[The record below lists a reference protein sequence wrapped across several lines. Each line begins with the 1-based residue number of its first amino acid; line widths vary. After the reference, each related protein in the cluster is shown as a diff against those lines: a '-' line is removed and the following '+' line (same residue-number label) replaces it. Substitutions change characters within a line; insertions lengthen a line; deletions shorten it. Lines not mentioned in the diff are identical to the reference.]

1 MPDDRYKEMEGYI
14 AKYGFQCLE
23 KNLTRFEAER
33 AFQLEPEPP
42 KMDDINEYI
51 LMANRGQKLLFLC
64 FYLHHIEKILNGRIY
79 RFLHREGLY
88 AYDPVRLLD
97 YKLNCVA
104 AIMECLPGYDPE
116 KGADF
121 LTYAY
126 YDIGNA
132 ILNCRRYEES
142 GSFKNLDEYKT
153 IRGIAWLY
161 NKAGSSRKKTIEAFM
176 QKTGCTKETA
186 ENYLCVARKNRG
198 IVSIYDTVL
207 RESDNEFDEDFDE
220 DTNEDAGEDLSREAG
235 GTYGAILWGGSW
247 GSAVRRAHWKLDYR
261 EQILLERHMAV
272 CMDCGHVKPLRSRF
286 SWEELAI
293 LFEGTT
299 AGGAERAYKK
309 AALHLAQLLVED
321 GLFHTISLKRKSQ
334 KMRKEKI
341 AAATYQ
347 YQADSD
353 GEWGEIQF
361 DFEEKTAQI
370 IQLADW
376 DLMISKPFAK
386 YAISYLLNCQ
396 NENLPKETVISFESA
411 R

>member
-1 MPDDRYKEMEGYI
+1 MPDDHYKEMEGYI
-14 AKYGFQCLE
+14 AKYGFRYLE

-42 KMDDINEYI
+42 KVDDINEYI
-51 LMANRGQKLLFLC
+51 LMAIREQKLLYLC

-79 RFLHREGLY
+79 RFFHREGLY

-104 AIMECLPGYDPE
+104 AIVECCPGYDPE

-161 NKAGSSRKKTIEAFM
+161 NKAGDSRKKTIAAFM
-176 QKTGCTKETA
+176 KKTECTKKTA
-186 ENYLCVARKNRG
+186 ENYLLAAHKNRSW
-198 IVSIYDTVL
+198 VSIYDTVPS
-207 RESDNEFDEDFDE
+207 ENEEE
-220 DTNEDAGEDLSREAG
+220 TGEDLSRDAG
-235 GTYGAILWGGSW
+235 GGYAAFLWNSSCGA
-247 GSAVRRAHWKLDYR
+247 AVQRAHGKLDYR
-261 EQILLERHMAV
+261 EQMLLERHNAV
-272 CMDCGHVKPLRSRF
+272 CMDCGHVKPWDSRPNF
-286 SWEELAI
+286 KELAVM
-293 LFEGTT
+293 FEGTT

-309 AALHLAQLLVED
+309 AVLHLAQLLVED
-321 GLFHTISLKRKSQ
+321 GLFHIIRLKRKAQ
-334 KMRKEKI
+334 KKRKEKI

-347 YQADSD
+347 YQADCD

-361 DFEEKTAQI
+361 DFESKTAEI
-370 IQLADW
+370 IRLADW
-376 DLMISKPFAK
+376 DKIISRPFAK
-386 YAISYLLNCQ
+386 YAISYLLNCK
-396 NENLPKETVISFESA
+396 NERLPKETVISFDV
-411 R
+411 

>member
-42 KMDDINEYI
+42 KVDEINEYI
-51 LMANRGQKLLFLC
+51 LMANREQKLLYLC
-64 FYLHHIEKILNGRIY
+64 FYLHHIEKILNGRIN
-79 RFLHREGLY
+79 RFFHKEGLY
-88 AYDPVRLLD
+88 GYDPQRLLD

-104 AIMECLPGYDPE
+104 AIMECLPGYDPD
-116 KGADF
+116 K
-121 LTYAY
+121 
-126 YDIGNA
+126 A

-186 ENYLCVARKNRG
+186 ENYLRAARKNRG

-207 RESDNEFDEDFDE
+207 RESGKEFSEEFDADI
-220 DTNEDAGEDLSREAG
+220 NEDAGEDLSRDAG
-235 GTYGAILWGGSW
+235 GVYAAMLWDSSWGG
-247 GSAVRRAHWKLDYR
+247 AVQRAHSKLDYR
-261 EQILLERHMAV
+261 SQILIERHMAA
-272 CMDCGHVKPLRSRF
+272 CMDCRCVLPMRRRPT
-286 SWEELAI
+286 WEDLAAM
-293 LFEGTT
+293 FEGST
-299 AGGAERAYKK
+299 ASGAERAYKK
-309 AALHLAQLLVED
+309 AVQKLTQLLIED
-321 GLFHTISLKRKSQ
+321 GLFHTIALKCKCQ
-334 KMRKEKI
+334 KKRKEKI
-341 AAATYQ
+341 AAATYL

-353 GEWGEIQF
+353 GEWGEIRF
-361 DFEEKTAQI
+361 DFETKTAQI

-376 DLMISKPFAK
+376 DKMISQPFAK
-386 YAISYLLNCQ
+386 YAISYLLNCR
-396 NENLPKETVISFESA
+396 NEKLPKETVISFEM
-411 R
+411 

>member
-42 KMDDINEYI
+42 KVDEINEYI
-51 LMANRGQKLLFLC
+51 LMANREQKLLYLC
-64 FYLHHIEKILNGRIY
+64 FYLHHIEKILNGRIN
-79 RFLHREGLY
+79 RFFHKEGLY
-88 AYDPVRLLD
+88 GYDPQRLLD

-104 AIMECLPGYDPE
+104 AIMECLPGYDPD

-132 ILNCRRYEES
+132 IVNCRRYEES

-186 ENYLCVARKNRG
+186 ENYLRAARKNRG

-207 RESDNEFDEDFDE
+207 RESGKEFSEEFDADI
-220 DTNEDAGEDLSREAG
+220 NEDAGEDLSRDAG
-235 GTYGAILWGGSW
+235 GVYAAMLWDSSWGG
-247 GSAVRRAHWKLDYR
+247 AVQRAHSKLDYR
-261 EQILLERHMAV
+261 SQILIERHMAA
-272 CMDCGHVKPLRSRF
+272 CMDCRCVLPMRRRPT
-286 SWEELAI
+286 WEDLAAM
-293 LFEGTT
+293 FEGST
-299 AGGAERAYKK
+299 ASGAERAYKK
-309 AALHLAQLLVED
+309 AVQKLTQLLIED
-321 GLFHTISLKRKSQ
+321 GLFHTIALKCKCQ
-334 KMRKEKI
+334 KKRKEKI
-341 AAATYQ
+341 AAATYL

-353 GEWGEIQF
+353 GEWGEIRF
-361 DFEEKTAQI
+361 DFETKTAQI

-376 DLMISKPFAK
+376 DKMISQPFAK
-386 YAISYLLNCQ
+386 YAISYLLNCR
-396 NENLPKETVISFESA
+396 NEKLPKETVISFEM
-411 R
+411 

>member
-42 KMDDINEYI
+42 KVDEINEYI
-51 LMANRGQKLLFLC
+51 LMANREQKLLYLC
-64 FYLHHIEKILNGRIY
+64 FYLHHIEKILNGRIN
-79 RFLHREGLY
+79 RFFHKEGLY
-88 AYDPVRLLD
+88 GYDPQRLLD

-104 AIMECLPGYDPE
+104 AIMECLPGYDPD

-186 ENYLCVARKNRG
+186 ENYLRAARKNRG

-207 RESDNEFDEDFDE
+207 RESGKEFSEEFDADI
-220 DTNEDAGEDLSREAG
+220 NEDAGEDLSRDAG
-235 GTYGAILWGGSW
+235 GVYAAMLWDSSWGG
-247 GSAVRRAHWKLDYR
+247 AVQRAHSKLDYR
-261 EQILLERHMAV
+261 SQILIERHMAA
-272 CMDCGHVKPLRSRF
+272 CMDCRCVLPMRRRPT
-286 SWEELAI
+286 WEDLAAM
-293 LFEGTT
+293 FEGST
-299 AGGAERAYKK
+299 ASGAERAYKK
-309 AALHLAQLLVED
+309 AVQKLTQLLIED
-321 GLFHTISLKRKSQ
+321 GLFHTIALKCKCQ
-334 KMRKEKI
+334 KKRKEKI
-341 AAATYQ
+341 AAATYL

-353 GEWGEIQF
+353 GEWGEIRF
-361 DFEEKTAQI
+361 DFETKTAQI

-376 DLMISKPFAK
+376 DKMISQPFAK
-386 YAISYLLNCQ
+386 YAISYLLNCR
-396 NENLPKETVISFESA
+396 NEKLPKETVISFEM
-411 R
+411 

>member
-42 KMDDINEYI
+42 KVDEINEYI
-51 LMANRGQKLLFLC
+51 LMANREQKLLYLC
-64 FYLHHIEKILNGRIY
+64 FYLHHIEKILNGRIN
-79 RFLHREGLY
+79 RFFHKEGLY
-88 AYDPVRLLD
+88 GYDPQRLLD

-104 AIMECLPGYDPE
+104 AIMECLPGYDPD

-186 ENYLCVARKNRG
+186 ENYLRAARKNRG

-207 RESDNEFDEDFDE
+207 RESGKEFSEDFDA
-220 DTNEDAGEDLSREAG
+220 DINEDAGEDLSRDAG
-235 GTYGAILWGGSW
+235 GVYAAMLWDSSWGG
-247 GSAVRRAHWKLDYR
+247 AVQRAHSKLDYR
-261 EQILLERHMAV
+261 SQILIERHMAT
-272 CMDCGHVKPLRSRF
+272 CMDCRCVLPMRRRPT
-286 SWEELAI
+286 WEDLAAM
-293 LFEGTT
+293 FEGST
-299 AGGAERAYKK
+299 ASGAERAYKK
-309 AALHLAQLLVED
+309 AVQKLTQLLIED
-321 GLFHTISLKRKSQ
+321 SLFHTIALKCKCQ
-334 KMRKEKI
+334 KKRKEKI
-341 AAATYQ
+341 AAATYL
-347 YQADSD
+347 YQADSN
-353 GEWGEIQF
+353 GEWGEIRF
-361 DFEEKTAQI
+361 DFETKTAQI

-376 DLMISKPFAK
+376 DKMISQPFAK
-386 YAISYLLNCQ
+386 YAIFYLLNCR
-396 NENLPKETVISFESA
+396 NEKLPKETVISFEM
-411 R
+411 

>member
-1 MPDDRYKEMEGYI
+1 MPDDHYKEMEGYI
-14 AKYGFQCLE
+14 AKYGFRCLE

-42 KMDDINEYI
+42 KVDDINEYI
-51 LMANRGQKLLFLC
+51 LMAYREQKLLYLC

-79 RFLHREGLY
+79 RFFHKEGLY
-88 AYDPVRLLD
+88 GYDPRRLLD
-97 YKLNCVA
+97 YKLSCVA
-104 AIMECLPGYDPE
+104 AIMDCLPGYVSE

-161 NKAGSSRKKTIEAFM
+161 NKSGDSRKKTIAAFM
-176 QKTGCTKETA
+176 KKTGCTKNTA
-186 ENYLCVARKNRG
+186 ENYLLAAHKNRSW
-198 IVSIYDTVL
+198 VSICDTVPS
-207 RESDNEFDEDFDE
+207 ESEEE
-220 DTNEDAGEDLSREAG
+220 SGEDLSRDAG
-235 GTYGAILWGGSW
+235 GVYGAFLRDSSW
-247 GSAVRRAHWKLDYR
+247 GSAVRRAHGKLDYR
-261 EQILLERHMAV
+261 EQILLEGHMAV

-286 SWEELAI
+286 SWEELAV

-309 AALHLAQLLVED
+309 AVLHLAQLLVEN

-334 KMRKEKI
+334 KMRKEKV

-347 YQADSD
+347 YQADCD

-361 DFEEKTAQI
+361 DFERKMAEI
-370 IQLADW
+370 IRLADW
-376 DLMISKPFAK
+376 DKMISHPFAK
-386 YAISYLLNCQ
+386 YAISYLLNCK
-396 NENLPKETVISFESA
+396 NEKLPKETTILFET
-411 R
+411 

>member
-42 KMDDINEYI
+42 KVDKINEYI
-51 LMANRGQKLLFLC
+51 LMANREQKLLYLC
-64 FYLHHIEKILNGRIY
+64 FYLHHIEKILNGRIN
-79 RFLHREGLY
+79 RFFHKEGLY
-88 AYDPVRLLD
+88 GYDPQRLLD

-104 AIMECLPGYDPE
+104 AIMECLPGYDPD

-186 ENYLCVARKNRG
+186 ENYLRAARKNRG

-207 RESDNEFDEDFDE
+207 RESGKEFSEEFDADI
-220 DTNEDAGEDLSREAG
+220 NEDAGEDLSRDAG
-235 GTYGAILWGGSW
+235 GVYAAMLWDSSWGG
-247 GSAVRRAHWKLDYR
+247 AVQRAHSKLDYR
-261 EQILLERHMAV
+261 SQILIERHMAA
-272 CMDCGHVKPLRSRF
+272 CMDCRCVLPMRRRPT
-286 SWEELAI
+286 WEDLAAM
-293 LFEGTT
+293 FEGST
-299 AGGAERAYKK
+299 ASGAERAYKK
-309 AALHLAQLLVED
+309 AVQKLTQLLIED
-321 GLFHTISLKRKSQ
+321 GLFHTIALKCKCQ
-334 KMRKEKI
+334 KKRKEKI
-341 AAATYQ
+341 AAATYL

-353 GEWGEIQF
+353 GEWGEIRF
-361 DFEEKTAQI
+361 DFETKTAQI

-376 DLMISKPFAK
+376 DKMISQPFAK
-386 YAISYLLNCQ
+386 YAISYLLNCR
-396 NENLPKETVISFESA
+396 NEKLPKETVISFEM
-411 R
+411 

>member
-42 KMDDINEYI
+42 KVDEINEYI
-51 LMANRGQKLLFLC
+51 LMANREQKLLYLC
-64 FYLHHIEKILNGRIY
+64 FYLHHIEKILNGRIN
-79 RFLHREGLY
+79 RFFHKEGLY
-88 AYDPVRLLD
+88 GYDPQRLLD

-104 AIMECLPGYDPE
+104 AIMECLPGYDPD

-126 YDIGNA
+126 YDIGYA

-186 ENYLCVARKNRG
+186 ENYLRAARKNRG

-207 RESDNEFDEDFDE
+207 RESGKEFSEEFDADI
-220 DTNEDAGEDLSREAG
+220 NEDAGEDLSRDAG
-235 GTYGAILWGGSW
+235 GVYAAMLWDSSWGG
-247 GSAVRRAHWKLDYR
+247 AVQRAHSKLDYR
-261 EQILLERHMAV
+261 SQILIERHMAA
-272 CMDCGHVKPLRSRF
+272 CMDCRCVLPMRRRPT
-286 SWEELAI
+286 WEDLAAM
-293 LFEGTT
+293 FEGST
-299 AGGAERAYKK
+299 ASGAERAYKK
-309 AALHLAQLLVED
+309 AVQKLTQLLIED
-321 GLFHTISLKRKSQ
+321 GLFHTIALKCKCQ
-334 KMRKEKI
+334 KKRKEKI
-341 AAATYQ
+341 AAATYL

-353 GEWGEIQF
+353 GEWGEIRF
-361 DFEEKTAQI
+361 DFETKTAQI

-376 DLMISKPFAK
+376 DKMISQPFAK
-386 YAISYLLNCQ
+386 YAISYLLNCR
-396 NENLPKETVISFESA
+396 NEKLPKETVISFEM
-411 R
+411 

>member
-42 KMDDINEYI
+42 KVDEINEYI
-51 LMANRGQKLLFLC
+51 LMANREQKLLYLC
-64 FYLHHIEKILNGRIY
+64 FYLHHIEKILNGRIN
-79 RFLHREGLY
+79 RFFHKEGLY
-88 AYDPVRLLD
+88 GYDPQRLLD

-104 AIMECLPGYDPE
+104 AIMECLPGYDPD

-186 ENYLCVARKNRG
+186 ENYLRAARKNRG

-207 RESDNEFDEDFDE
+207 RESGKEFSEEFDADI
-220 DTNEDAGEDLSREAG
+220 NEDAGEDLSRDAG
-235 GTYGAILWGGSW
+235 GVYAAMLWDSSWGG
-247 GSAVRRAHWKLDYR
+247 AVQRAHSKLDYR
-261 EQILLERHMAV
+261 SQILIERHMAA
-272 CMDCGHVKPLRSRF
+272 CMDCRCVLPMRRRPT
-286 SWEELAI
+286 WEDLAAM
-293 LFEGTT
+293 FEGST
-299 AGGAERAYKK
+299 ASGAERAYKK
-309 AALHLAQLLVED
+309 AVQKLTQLLIED
-321 GLFHTISLKRKSQ
+321 GLFHTIALKCKCQ
-334 KMRKEKI
+334 KKRKEKI
-341 AAATYQ
+341 ASATYL

-353 GEWGEIQF
+353 GEWGEIRF
-361 DFEEKTAQI
+361 DFETKTAQI

-376 DLMISKPFAK
+376 DKMISQPFAK
-386 YAISYLLNCQ
+386 YAISYLLNCR
-396 NENLPKETVISFESA
+396 NEKLPKETVISFEM
-411 R
+411 

>member
-42 KMDDINEYI
+42 KVDEINEYI
-51 LMANRGQKLLFLC
+51 LMANREQKLLYLC
-64 FYLHHIEKILNGRIY
+64 FYLHHIEKILNGRIN
-79 RFLHREGLY
+79 RFFHKEGLY
-88 AYDPVRLLD
+88 GYDPQRLLD

-104 AIMECLPGYDPE
+104 AIMECLPGYDPD

-186 ENYLCVARKNRG
+186 ENYLRAARKNRG

-207 RESDNEFDEDFDE
+207 RESGKEFSEEFDADI
-220 DTNEDAGEDLSREAG
+220 NEDAGEDLSRDAG
-235 GTYGAILWGGSW
+235 GVYAAMLWDSSWGG
-247 GSAVRRAHWKLDYR
+247 AVQPAWTA
-261 EQILLERHMAV
+261 AV
-272 CMDCGHVKPLRSRF
+272 CCPCVAVPHGRIWRRCLKAPQPAAQSGHTRKRYRS
-286 SWEELAI
+286 
-293 LFEGTT
+293 
-299 AGGAERAYKK
+299 
-309 AALHLAQLLVED
+309 
-321 GLFHTISLKRKSQ
+321 
-334 KMRKEKI
+334 
-341 AAATYQ
+341 
-347 YQADSD
+347 
-353 GEWGEIQF
+353 
-361 DFEEKTAQI
+361 
-370 IQLADW
+370 
-376 DLMISKPFAK
+376 
-386 YAISYLLNCQ
+386 
-396 NENLPKETVISFESA
+396 
-411 R
+411 

>member
-1 MPDDRYKEMEGYI
+1 MPDDRYKEMEEYI

-42 KMDDINEYI
+42 KVDEINEYI
-51 LMANRGQKLLFLC
+51 LMANREQKLLYLC
-64 FYLHHIEKILNGRIY
+64 FYLHHIEKILNGRIN
-79 RFLHREGLY
+79 RFFHKEGLY
-88 AYDPVRLLD
+88 GYDPQRLLD

-104 AIMECLPGYDPE
+104 AIMECLPGYDPD

-186 ENYLCVARKNRG
+186 ENYLRAARKNRG

-207 RESDNEFDEDFDE
+207 RESGKEFSEEFDADI
-220 DTNEDAGEDLSREAG
+220 NEDAGEDLSRDAG
-235 GTYGAILWGGSW
+235 GVYAAMLWDSSWGG
-247 GSAVRRAHWKLDYR
+247 AVQRAHSKLDYR
-261 EQILLERHMAV
+261 SQILIERHMAA
-272 CMDCGHVKPLRSRF
+272 CMDCRCVLPMRRRPT
-286 SWEELAI
+286 WEDLAAM
-293 LFEGTT
+293 FEGST
-299 AGGAERAYKK
+299 ASGAERAYKK
-309 AALHLAQLLVED
+309 AVQKLTQLLIED
-321 GLFHTISLKRKSQ
+321 GLFHTIALKCKCQ
-334 KMRKEKI
+334 KKRKEKI
-341 AAATYQ
+341 AAATYL

-353 GEWGEIQF
+353 GEWGEIRF
-361 DFEEKTAQI
+361 DFETKTAQI

-376 DLMISKPFAK
+376 DKMISQPFAK
-386 YAISYLLNCQ
+386 YAISYLLNCR
-396 NENLPKETVISFESA
+396 NEKLPKETVISFEM
-411 R
+411 